1 MTYENFCTDFMSR
14 VFAFQG
20 NKISINAKIVKEM
33 VDQYPK
39 YAEKLF
45 FDLSRTAEKEV
56 VETLFPVL
64 AMVAAILSE
73 GHGIKGP
80 ANCFHK

>member
-1 MTYENFCTDFMSR
+1 MNYESYCTEFMAR
-14 VFAFQG
+14 VFSFQG
-20 NKISINAKIVKEM
+20 NKISVDAKIVKEM

-39 YAEKLF
+39 YAEKWF
-45 FDLSRTAEKEV
+45 FDLPRTAEKEQ